1 MPRSDIPLSP
11 EELAA
16 KTGYEK
22 TPDQRQVA
30 LDAANPSQQ
39 RPKKVPCVW
48 DRVDFM
54 EWETWRRPWLE
65 SAGRRGTIRKPFE
78 KRREKAMTWRLAPDP
93 SGCRVIDHDGRERGR
108 HRNANELATHLA
120 FALR

>member
-54 EWETWRRPWLE
+54 EWETWRDLGLSPPAGEERFGNRLRKGERRP
-65 SAGRRGTIRKPFE
+65 
-78 KRREKAMTWRLAPDP
+78 
-93 SGCRVIDHDGRERGR
+93 
-108 HRNANELATHLA
+108 
-120 FALR
+120 